1 MPMQAEAA
9 ASGREWQKCGVM
21 TEASARIIAD
31 SITEEG
37 HRLITFEATC
47 WRPVL
52 AEQNT
57 HCVLSRNSASS
68 RAIPVTKQL
77 AKFQEDF
84 AVPLVWPKEQK
95 GMQGGSDLEGQ
106 PLAAAHTLWSNLAT
120 FVHEEISRYV
130 ERHPESDER
139 LHKSML
145 NRWLEVGLWQTQ
157 IISATQWDGYFWQR
171 CHKDAEPHIRAMAIA
186 MKEAMDASSP
196 LLLKPGEWHLPL
208 WARTGGHETDWEDA
222 ASRVAASEWADGAT
236 AEEFDEAVNEIA
248 KMCSVARCARVSY
261 LTHDGLRDLGEDI
274 NLYTRL
280 TSNRVGSEDPPHAS
294 PLEHIATPWADNVQ
308 HVTLPSGKTMGP
320 LPKLGK
326 FVGYLQLRHEVLEF

>member
-1 MPMQAEAA
+1 
-9 ASGREWQKCGVM
+9 M
-21 TEASARIIAD
+21 TEASARVVAD

-77 AKFQEDF
+77 DRFFNDF
-84 AVPLVWPKEQK
+84 AAPIVWPKEQK
-95 GMQGGSDLEGQ
+95 GMQGGSDLDGQ
-106 PLAAAHTLWSNLAT
+106 PLAAAQTLWSNLAE

-130 ERHPESDER
+130 KRHPDADER

-171 CHKDAEPHIRAMAIA
+171 CHKDAEPHIRAMAQA
-186 MKEAMDASSP
+186 MKNAADASAP
-196 LLLKPGEWHLPL
+196 RLLKPGEWHLPF
-208 WARTGGHETDWEDA
+208 WARHGGHESDWEDA
-222 ASRVAASEWADGAT
+222 AALVASSPDR
-236 AEEFDEAVNEIA
+236 FDLSDDEAFDGHVDQVA
-248 KMCSVARCARVSY
+248 RQCSVARCARVSY
-261 LTHDGLRDLGEDI
+261 LTQSGERDLQEDI
-274 NLYTRL
+274 DLYGRL

-294 PLEHIATPWADNVQ
+294 PLEHVATPWPENVQ
-308 HVTLPSGKTMGP
+308 HVTMPSGKTMGP

-326 FVGYLQLRHEVLEF
+326 FVGWLQLRHEILEF

>member
-1 MPMQAEAA
+1 
-9 ASGREWQKCGVM
+9 M
-21 TEASARIIAD
+21 TEASARVIAD

-37 HRLITFEATC
+37 HRLVTFEATC

-77 AKFQEDF
+77 ARFKDDF
-84 AVPLVWPKEQK
+84 AAPIAWPREQK
-95 GMQGGSDLEGQ
+95 GMQGGSNLEGQ
-106 PLAAAHTLWSNLAT
+106 PLAAAQTLWANLAE
-120 FVHEEISRYV
+120 HIYREISAYV
-130 ERHPESDER
+130 ERHPEADER

-157 IISATQWDGYFWQR
+157 IISATQLDGYFWQR

-186 MKEAMDASSP
+186 MEEAMNASSP
-196 LLLKPGEWHLPL
+196 RLLKPGEWHLPL
-208 WARTGGHETDWEDA
+208 WDRTGGHDSDWEDA
-222 ASRVAASEWADGAT
+222 ATLVAASPEIFDLSD
-236 AEEFDEAVNEIA
+236 DEAFDGHVDEIA

-261 LTHDGLRDLGEDI
+261 LTHEGVRDLQEDI

-280 TSNRVGSEDPPHAS
+280 TTNRVGSEDPPHAS
-294 PLEHIATPWADNVQ
+294 PLEHVATPWADNVQ
-308 HVTLPSGKTMGP
+308 YVTMPSGKTMGP
-320 LPKLGK
+320 LSKLGK
-326 FVGYLQLRHEVLEF
+326 FVGWLQLRHEVLEF